1 MAAINARR
9 DLVVAEWRRSRQALQ
24 AAAVLTRSALHAD
37 AISRAYYAIL
47 HAAKA
52 GLQTRGISADRH
64 HAANHQFNQHL
75 IHAGHIEREW
85 LEVFRIALRMRIAA
99 DYNVTLVFTR
109 ADAEH
114 HHRQAQA
121 FCDRISRY
129 LLDAGFAAAELADAP
144 P

>member
-1 MAAINARR
+1 MVAINDQR
-9 DLVVAEWRRSRQALQ
+9 DLAVAEWRRSRLALQ
-24 AAAVLTRSALHAD
+24 SATVLTQSGLHAD

-52 GLQTRGISADRH
+52 GLQTRGVSADRH

-85 LEVFRIALRMRIAA
+85 LDVFRVALRMRIAA

-109 ADAEH
+109 AEAEH
-114 HHRQAQA
+114 HRRQAQV
-121 FCDRISRY
+121 FCNRINRY
-129 LLDAGFAAAELADAP
+129 LLDAGLTAADLADDLP
-144 P
+144 

>member
-1 MAAINARR
+1 MADINDQR
-9 DLVVAEWRRSRQALQ
+9 DLAVAEWRRSRLALQ
-24 AAAVLTRSALHAD
+24 SASVLTQSGLHAD

-85 LEVFRIALRMRIAA
+85 LDVFRIALRMRIAA
-99 DYNVTLVFTR
+99 DYNVTLAFTR
-109 ADAEH
+109 AEAEH
-114 HHRQAQA
+114 HCRQAQA
-121 FCDRISRY
+121 FCDRINRY
-129 LLDAGFAAAELADAP
+129 LLAEGFAAAELADALP
-144 P
+144 